1 MELRDNDVQTHTH
14 TRLTALCPELPGW
27 AGTRKVKP
35 IWILLKQ
42 ETASGSSI
50 SWSVC
55 KSALR
60 SRQITTPAPHHSD
73 NDVVRCKNFVIGVLY
88 ILVGSEVMRQP
99 LLHNCYWLHKIN
111 VLQSLTNK
119 KQQQKH
125 EQVDHS
131 SGIANFAGITLT
143 LSDTPTGHH
152 CVNILLYFFIQ

>member
-1 MELRDNDVQTHTH
+1 M
-14 TRLTALCPELPGW
+14 
-27 AGTRKVKP
+27 
-35 IWILLKQ
+35 
-42 ETASGSSI
+42 
-50 SWSVC
+50 
-55 KSALR
+55 
-60 SRQITTPAPHHSD
+60 PAPHHSD

-88 ILVGSEVMRQP
+88 ILAGSEVMRQP

-143 LSDTPTGHH
+143 LSDTPTGHQ
-152 CVNILLYFFIQ
+152 CVNILLYFFYTVVFFLALVC